1 MKKIAF
7 AVLSLAALASA
18 SAFAEGKT
26 RAQVYQELIEAQ
38 HNGLDYVT
46 DASYPDVSPVF
57 QQRVAQL
64 KLQNN
69 AFGPDMPGS
78 SASGKRAH
86 MPGKSGD
93 MSCVGPVSFCTP
105 YFGS

>member
-1 MKKIAF
+1 
-7 AVLSLAALASA
+7 
-18 SAFAEGKT
+18 
-26 RAQVYQELIEAQ
+26 
-38 HNGLDYVT
+38 
-46 DASYPDVSPVF
+46 VF